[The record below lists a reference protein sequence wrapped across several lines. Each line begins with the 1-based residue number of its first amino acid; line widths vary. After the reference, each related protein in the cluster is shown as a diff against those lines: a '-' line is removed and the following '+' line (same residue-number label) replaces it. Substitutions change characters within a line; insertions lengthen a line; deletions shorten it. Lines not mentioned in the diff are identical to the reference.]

1 MNFPRASGVLLHI
14 TSLPGD
20 YGIGDLGN
28 EAFQFVD
35 FLLDTGQKLWQ
46 ILPLVPPGYD
56 NSPYSGTSV
65 FAGNPLLISLDKLLE
80 EGLLNFDDLKDK
92 PAFNDNR
99 VNYNAVSTFKNRI
112 LRKAFL
118 NFYNLGNRELTVG
131 YEDFL
136 RRHKNWLD
144 KYAMFT
150 TIREENNY
158 IPWNQWEHGLKSCN
172 KDSLNNYKEKFES
185 SINFHKFVQFIFYRQ
200 WSRLKQYCNGKGI
213 SIIGDMPFYV
223 YLDSDTVWSNP
234 ELFEI
239 DNNYQPLFVA
249 GVPPDYFSKDGQLW
263 GNPLYKWDIMKQN
276 GYSWWLDRF
285 RSIMSR
291 VDIIRI
297 DHFRGFQNYW
307 EIPADAAT
315 AETGKWRHGPGLELF
330 QAVENKLGELPV
342 IAEDL
347 GIITP
352 DVTTLRE
359 QLGFPGMKVLQF
371 AFSDDSGDNPHLPD
385 NYPVSCVA
393 YTGTHDNDTTIGWFN
408 NTVNHSTMTEEEI
421 EAERKRIIAYTGTDG
436 SHIEIDFMRLCLS
449 SVANTAIIPMQD
461 VLGLGSEARMNIP
474 GKPHGNWEWR
484 FTFDQLTKEKKD
496 TLSELTVASG
506 R

>member
-99 VNYNAVSTFKNRI
+99 VDYNAVSTFKNRI

-408 NTVNHSTMTEEEI
+408 NTVNHSTMTEEET
-421 EAERKRIIAYTGTDG
+421 EAERKRVIAYTGTDG

-461 VLGLGSEARMNIP
+461 ILGLGSEARMNIP